1 MPVARVTKLIAS
13 SPESWEAAARVALD
27 RATKTIRGMT
37 GMEVV
42 SQKAKIVEGKITEY
56 RIEVNITF
64 VLDT

>member
-13 SPESWEAAARVALD
+13 SNKSWEDASHVALD
-27 RATKTIRGMT
+27 RANKTLRGMT

-42 SQKAKIVEGKITEY
+42 SQKAKIADGKIIEY

-64 VLDT
+64 VLDK